1 MSRLWPHGSI
11 FINNSWLDNP
21 HPVAAHPIY
30 AQGFVFLLDERNPYS
45 EHPEKGKIGPSQLI
59 RGQDR
64 RGVSNA
70 NPQMCARGIQDCAE
84 LFSALDPQAYPPL
97 KNA

>member
-70 NPQMCARGIQDCAE
+70 NPP
-84 LFSALDPQAYPPL
+84 FNPTWNALPSSDVRAWDSGL
-97 KNA
+97 R